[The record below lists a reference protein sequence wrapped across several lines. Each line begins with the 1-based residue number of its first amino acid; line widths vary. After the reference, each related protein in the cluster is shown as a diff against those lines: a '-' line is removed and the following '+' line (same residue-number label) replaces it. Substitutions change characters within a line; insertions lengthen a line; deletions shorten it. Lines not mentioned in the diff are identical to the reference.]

1 MAKRKNYSPVR
12 GGSRNS
18 NGGWKLLSVVQL
30 LVSVALA
37 IVIVCAVGSEG
48 FTKKD
53 VKTWFKKEEQ
63 PLPDKDKDGAE
74 VALLMSEIT
83 AYSLDDTAITNAVSE
98 DNKGNAYVTYAEN
111 TASCVISVK
120 VLDEL
125 GRSPEDLQD
134 VTWSLSD
141 GNAGLTMSAVGTQ
154 ATFYASDN
162 GFNKQITATCTSNL
176 NESVSKTFTFD
187 CAYKQYTVGAFNGV
201 QNLQCNYDDA
211 GNQWFVVPASD
222 RHANLFLK
230 TLTPNTDSGTVQDE
244 FINAEV
250 RIKLT
255 DNLKQKLLLTGLFN
269 EAEFNYYYQPFD
281 NNTYYWNDYSFQGA
295 TKTYMEMRYNLTGKT
310 GDGQWTNVFNDTI
323 LNNTSTGYNDCDLE
337 VELTGKYKY
346 GGTRVFRYRIDYVT
360 SASDMET
367 DSNGNIIL

>member
-201 QNLQCNYDDA
+201 HNLQCNYDDA

-244 FINAEV
+244 FMNAEV
-250 RIKLT
+250 RITLT
-255 DNLKQKLLLTGLFN
+255 DNLKQKLIATGLFN

-337 VELTGKYKY
+337 VELTVKYKY

>member
-1 MAKRKNYSPVR
+1 MSKNGLR
-12 GGSRNS
+12 GLIALIMVAVIGFGLFIGWGIGSKWGEIKNIKDYF
-18 NGGWKLLSVVQL
+18 NGWGQNK
-30 LVSVALA
+30 
-37 IVIVCAVGSEG
+37 
-48 FTKKD
+48 
-53 VKTWFKKEEQ
+53 
-63 PLPDKDKDGAE
+63 PDDGGEDKDGA
-74 VALLMSEIT
+74 VVTALMSEIT

-120 VLDEL
+120 VVDEL

-134 VTWSLSD
+134 VTWRLSD
-141 GNAGLTMSAVGTQ
+141 ENAGLTMSAVGTQ

-187 CAYKQYTVGAFNGV
+187 CAYKLYTVGAFNGV

-211 GNQWFVVPASD
+211 GNQWYVVPASD

-230 TLTPNTDSGTVQDE
+230 TLKPNTDSGTVSDE

-250 RIKLT
+250 RITLT
-255 DNLKQKLLLTGLFN
+255 DNLKQKLLATGLFN
-269 EAEFNYYYQPFD
+269 EAEFAYYYQPFD
-281 NNTYYWNDYSFQGA
+281 KNTYYWNDGSFQGA
-295 TKTYMEMRYNLTGKT
+295 TKTFMEMRYNLTGKT
-310 GDGQWTNVFNDTI
+310 CDGQWTNVFSNTI
-323 LNNTSTGYNDCDLE
+323 LNNTSTGYGDCDLE
-337 VELTGKYKY
+337 IELTVNFKY
-346 GGTRVFRYRIDYVT
+346 GGKKIYRYRVDYVT
-360 SASDMET
+360 SASDMES

>member
-211 GNQWFVVPASD
+211 GNQWFVVPA
-222 RHANLFLK
+222 
-230 TLTPNTDSGTVQDE
+230 
-244 FINAEV
+244 
-250 RIKLT
+250 
-255 DNLKQKLLLTGLFN
+255 
-269 EAEFNYYYQPFD
+269 
-281 NNTYYWNDYSFQGA
+281 
-295 TKTYMEMRYNLTGKT
+295 
-310 GDGQWTNVFNDTI
+310 
-323 LNNTSTGYNDCDLE
+323 
-337 VELTGKYKY
+337 
-346 GGTRVFRYRIDYVT
+346 
-360 SASDMET
+360 
-367 DSNGNIIL
+367 